1 MNPTMADTENRMMAE
16 IVTGA
21 LTAANNR
28 CAQPRAVVAADVTAN
43 RRAVDAAIEL
53 VSFASSPVRTAIDR
67 LMDDRSPVAHEP
79 EADRAH
85 LVFAD
90 AEKPVRFDPAVGLAY
105 LEDIT
110 ITAAIERLRGEL
122 ATLRRLSGHDIAALL
137 SDRGAE
143 TRFVP
148 AKYDGA
154 DL

>member
-1 MNPTMADTENRMMAE
+1 MTTDTRTMAE
-16 IVTGA
+16 IAHDA

-28 CAQPRAVVAADVTAN
+28 CANHRAVIASDVASN
-43 RRAVDAAIEL
+43 RHAVDTAIEFL
-53 VSFASSPVRTAIDR
+53 SFASSPARNAIDR
-67 LMDDRSPVAHEP
+67 LMDDRSPVDREP
-79 EADRAH
+79 SEDRAH

-90 AEKPVRFDPAVGLAY
+90 AEKPVRFDPAIGLAY

-122 ATLRRLSGHDIAALL
+122 ATLRRLSGRDIAALL